1 LKELFRM
8 AISRSAFLVT
18 CALLAAPAAAGAQAP
33 PAAGAQQA
41 PPARDARDLPVEV
54 SPFAS
59 SGGDTSGVGVSVRW
73 PFMARLGLE
82 FEAEYRHTQARP
94 LSGALE
100 DDGVNGNVNLV
111 FDLPAIGRVRPFLLG
126 GGGLEHYSNLVQP
139 DPHFLRKSGMS
150 FVVNAGGGVRVPI
163 NDRFGI
169 RTELRWTDG
178 WTEGWPGGGFR
189 MFYGATVGVGGR

>member
-1 LKELFRM
+1 M
-8 AISRSAFLVT
+8 AISRSLVLVT
-18 CALLAAPAAAGAQAP
+18 CALLSAPALAGAQQAP
-33 PAAGAQQA
+33 HAGALQA
-41 PPARDARDLPVEV
+41 PPARDARDLPIEV

-59 SGGDTSGVGVSVRW
+59 SGGETAGAGVSVRW

-94 LSGALE
+94 LSGSLE
-100 DDGVNGNVNLV
+100 DNGVNGNVNLV

-126 GGGLEHYSNLVQP
+126 GGGLEHYSNVVQP
-139 DPHFLRKSGMS
+139 DPNFLRESGMS
-150 FVVNAGGGVRVPI
+150 FVVNAGAGVRVPI

>member
-1 LKELFRM
+1 M
-8 AISRSAFLVT
+8 AISRSLVLVT
-18 CALLAAPAAAGAQAP
+18 WTLLSAPALAGAQQAL
-33 PAAGAQQA
+33 PAAGAQQP
-41 PPARDARDLPVEV
+41 PPARDARDLPIEV

-100 DDGVNGNVNLV
+100 DDGVNGNINLV

-126 GGGLEHYSNLVQP
+126 GGGLEHYSNLAQP
-139 DPHFLRKSGMS
+139 EPHFLRESGMS
-150 FVVNAGGGVRVPI
+150 FVVNAGGGVRVSI

>member
-1 LKELFRM
+1 M
-8 AISRSAFLVT
+8 VISRSAFLVA
-18 CALLAAPAAAGAQAP
+18 CALLSAPAVAGAQHQATP
-33 PAAGAQQA
+33 AGAQQA
-41 PPARDARDLPVEV
+41 TSVRGARDFPMEV
-54 SPFAS
+54 TPFAA
-59 SGGDTSGVGVSVRW
+59 SGGDTSSVGVAVRW

-82 FEAEYRHTQARP
+82 FEAEYRHLAARP
-94 LSGALE
+94 LSGSLE

-126 GGGLEHYSNLVQP
+126 GGGLEHYSFQVQP
-139 DPHFLRKSGMS
+139 EPHFLRDSGMS

-169 RTELRWTDG
+169 RTEVRWTDG

-189 MFYGATVGVGGR
+189 MFYGATIGVGGR

>member
-1 LKELFRM
+1 M
-8 AISRSAFLVT
+8 VISRSLVLVT
-18 CALLAAPAAAGAQAP
+18 CALLAAPAAGGAQQAP
-33 PAAGAQQA
+33 LTAGAQQA
-41 PPARDARDLPVEV
+41 PPARDARDLPIEV

-59 SGGDTSGVGVSVRW
+59 SGGDTSGAGVSVRW

-94 LSGALE
+94 LSGSLE
-100 DDGVNGNVNLV
+100 DNGVNGNVNLV
-111 FDLPAIGRVRPFLLG
+111 FDLPSIGRVRPFLLG
-126 GGGLEHYSNLVQP
+126 GGGLEHYSNVAQP
-139 DPHFLRKSGMS
+139 EPHFLRESGMS

>member
-1 LKELFRM
+1 M
-8 AISRSAFLVT
+8 VISRSLVLAT
-18 CALLAAPAAAGAQAP
+18 CTLLSAPAL
-33 PAAGAQQA
+33 AGAQQA
-41 PPARDARDLPVEV
+41 PPTAGAQRTPARDARDLPIEV

-59 SGGDTSGVGVSVRW
+59 SGGETQGAGVSVRW
-73 PFMARLGLE
+73 PFMARLGVE

-94 LSGALE
+94 LSGSLE
-100 DDGVNGNVNLV
+100 DNGVNGNVNLV

-126 GGGLEHYSNLVQP
+126 GGGLEHYSSVAQP
-139 DPHFLRKSGMS
+139 EPHFLRESGMS

>member
-1 LKELFRM
+1 M
-8 AISRSAFLVT
+8 VISRSLVLVT
-18 CALLAAPAAAGAQAP
+18 CALLAAPAAG
-33 PAAGAQQA
+33 GAQQA
-41 PPARDARDLPVEV
+41 PPARDARDLPIEV

-59 SGGDTSGVGVSVRW
+59 SGGDTSGAGVSVRW

-94 LSGALE
+94 LSGSLE
-100 DDGVNGNVNLV
+100 DNGVNGNVNLV

-126 GGGLEHYSNLVQP
+126 GGGLEHYSNVAQP
-139 DPHFLRKSGMS
+139 EPHFLRESGMS